1 MSPPG
6 EKQRVTFIE
15 SFARRC
21 ARLNADSLTVT
32 KNPGGTLHV
41 RYGERVEE
49 VSDDPKFPERTLAAV
64 RSAIDSLM
72 GMCDE

>member
-1 MSPPG
+1 MMSF
-6 EKQRVTFIE
+6 VE

-32 KNPGGTLHV
+32 KGPSGTLHV
-41 RYGERVEE
+41 RYGKRVEQVE
-49 VSDDPKFPERTLAAV
+49 DTPAFPERTLAAV

-72 GMCDE
+72 GMLDE